1 MIVIDNIKAVLVNV
15 YAPNDTNQQVVF
27 LRGLSNNPL
36 SNYDN
41 GNLVYLT
48 IIRRRRSEYW

>member
-1 MIVIDNIKAVLVNV
+1 MMVIDNIKAVLVIV

-41 GNLVYLT
+41 GILYV
-48 IIRRRRSEYW
+48 